1 MHYDHAG
8 NHALF
13 PSARYHLQDAELA
26 YATGRHMAHGALR
39 HAYDVGDV
47 TEMVRKVYGGR
58 VAFHAGDDALAPGL
72 TLHHIGGHTLG
83 LQAVRA
89 WTRRGWL
96 VLASDAAHFYA
107 NIDEG
112 RPFPIVHDVGAML
125 EGHRRLTA
133 LASAPELVIPGH
145 DPLVLQRFP
154 PARPDLAGWI
164 ARLDEGPAG

>member
-1 MHYDHAG
+1 
-8 NHALF
+8 
-13 PSARYHLQDAELA
+13 
-26 YATGRHMAHGALR
+26 MAHGALR